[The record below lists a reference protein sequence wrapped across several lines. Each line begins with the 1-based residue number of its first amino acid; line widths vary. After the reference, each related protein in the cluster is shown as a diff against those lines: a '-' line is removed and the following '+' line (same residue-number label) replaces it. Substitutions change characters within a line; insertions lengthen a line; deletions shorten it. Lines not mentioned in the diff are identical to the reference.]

1 MSRPYKRTR
10 RNPNAYFDELDDG
23 DDDDVSYQDIYVREG
38 RLKKTGLESLPVR
51 VAVLDDASSA
61 WMNMTSWKVNDDTEF
76 ALDPCDGRLYEEAV
90 DRHVMDDTEANTEAT
105 SSGDGVHAEK
115 KRYIRSQVSV
125 SLLLSIHL
133 LVLKTNIF

>member
-1 MSRPYKRTR
+1 MSRPFKRTR

-23 DDDDVSYQDIYVREG
+23 DDDDVSYQDIHVREG
-38 RLKKTGLESLPVR
+38 RLKKTGLKSLPIR

-61 WMNMTSWKVNDDTEF
+61 WMNMTSWKVNDDTDF
-76 ALDPCDGRLYEEAV
+76 ALDPCDGQLYEEAV
-90 DRHVMDDTEANTEAT
+90 DRHVMDDTEAT
-105 SSGDGVHAEK
+105 SSGDGVHVEK

-125 SLLLSIHL
+125 SLLLSVHF